1 MLPYTTYTIP
11 ESTVNKTSKNGKW
24 LLFLTDRGLSES
36 QLDLVKKI
44 GTALKA
50 EFESDAQAVFT
61 NQQPDVSIQ
70 DILHPSTRLVISF
83 GISPKDIGLWI
94 DLEAPGIRFLE
105 SFTYILTLPI
115 TALEQNANAKK
126 ELWKYMQMF
135 MELNARQDG

>member
-11 ESTVNKTSKNGKW
+11 EATVNKTSPNGKW
-24 LLFLTDRGLSES
+24 LLFLTDRGFSES

-50 EFESDAQAVFT
+50 EFESDTHTVFT
-61 NQQPDVSIQ
+61 TQQPDISIQ
-70 DILHPSTRLVISF
+70 DILQSSTRLVISF

-94 DLEAPGIRFLE
+94 DLETPGIRFLE
-105 SFTYILTLPI
+105 SFTYILTLPVP
-115 TALEQNANAKK
+115 ALEQNANAKK